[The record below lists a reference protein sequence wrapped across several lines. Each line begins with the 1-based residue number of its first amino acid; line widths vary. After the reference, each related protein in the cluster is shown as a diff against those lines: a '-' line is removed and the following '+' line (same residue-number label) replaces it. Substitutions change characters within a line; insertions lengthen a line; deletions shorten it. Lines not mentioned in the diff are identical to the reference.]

1 MTRSLVPSC
10 GGRED
15 GRNFRNCFSVAE
27 FKGIKKMG
35 DWVMEAARR
44 RDRVQ
49 QLEDVAYW
57 ERRAQTVSLGQGRN
71 ILEHGFGMLNT
82 R

>member
-1 MTRSLVPSC
+1 
-10 GGRED
+10 
-15 GRNFRNCFSVAE
+15 
-27 FKGIKKMG
+27 MG